1 MLCQLT
7 LLLAGSNI
15 ITKEKE
21 LLAMR
26 FDLSETEKSILEL
39 SWSRKCWM
47 AGAEFWSQL
56 NEQGRSFKRQTV
68 NTYLSRMSD
77 KGLLIKNKTKY
88 IYAFTKEEFEEKRA
102 AEVLNTMY
110 NGSLKNFLTALTG
123 NIKISPDE
131 ASELRNYL
139 DKLK

>member
-1 MLCQLT
+1 ML
-7 LLLAGSNI
+7 
-15 ITKEKE
+15 
-21 LLAMR
+21 
-26 FDLSETEKSILEL
+26 FDLSDTEKIILEL
-39 SWSRKCWM
+39 SWEKKCWM
-47 AGAEFWSQL
+47 AGAEFWSHL
-56 NEQGRSFKRQTV
+56 NERGGNFKRQTV

-88 IYAFTKEEFEEKRA
+88 IYAYTKEEFEEKRA
-102 AEVLNTMY
+102 TEVLNTMY

-131 ASELRNYL
+131 AFELRNYL